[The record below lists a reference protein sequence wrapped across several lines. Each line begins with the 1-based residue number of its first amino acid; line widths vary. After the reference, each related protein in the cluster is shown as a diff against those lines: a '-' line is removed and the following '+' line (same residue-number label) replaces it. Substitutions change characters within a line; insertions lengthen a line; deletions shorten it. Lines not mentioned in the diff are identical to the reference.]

1 VNDRINTFMKDC
13 VWFRAVL
20 YFSIASLPPL
30 IAELGKYKS
39 FDEITPIAKTIILAN
54 CVFQG
59 IIAVRAFVDQS
70 ISRTVEK
77 KKEKNIELLKEKNKL
92 I

>member
-1 VNDRINTFMKDC
+1 VNGRINTFMKDC

-20 YFSIASLPPL
+20 YFSIASIPTL
-30 IAELGKYKS
+30 IAELSKYKT

-54 CVFQG
+54 VIFQG

-70 ISRTVEK
+70 ISRATSNK
-77 KKEKNIELLKEKNKL
+77 KPSKSVELLKETTK
-92 I
+92 

>member
-1 VNDRINTFMKDC
+1 MKDC

-54 CVFQG
+54 CIFQG

-77 KKEKNIELLKEKNKL
+77 KKEKSIELLKEKNKL

>member
-1 VNDRINTFMKDC
+1 MNGRINTFMKDC

-20 YFSIASLPPL
+20 YFSIASIPTL
-30 IAELGKYKS
+30 IAELSKYKT

-54 CVFQG
+54 VIFQG

-70 ISRTVEK
+70 ISRATSDK
-77 KKEKNIELLKEKNKL
+77 KPSKGVELLKETTK
-92 I
+92 

>member
-1 VNDRINTFMKDC
+1 MKDC

-20 YFSIASLPPL
+20 YFLIASLPPL
-30 IAELGKYKS
+30 IAELGKYKT
-39 FDEITPIAKTIILAN
+39 FDDISPIAKTIILAN
-54 CVFQG
+54 CIFQG

-70 ISRTVEK
+70 ISRTVD
-77 KKEKNIELLKEKNKL
+77 KKEKKIELLKEKNKL

>member
-1 VNDRINTFMKDC
+1 MKDC

-54 CVFQG
+54 CIFQG

-70 ISRTVEK
+70 ISRTVD
-77 KKEKNIELLKEKNKL
+77 KKEKKIELLKEKNKL

>member
-20 YFSIASLPPL
+20 YFLIASLPPL

-39 FDEITPIAKTIILAN
+39 FNEISPLAKTIILAN

-70 ISRTVEK
+70 ISRASHDKKNPKKVE
-77 KKEKNIELLKEKNKL
+77 L
-92 I
+92 INEQAK

>member
-1 VNDRINTFMKDC
+1 MKDC

>member
-1 VNDRINTFMKDC
+1 MKDC

-77 KKEKNIELLKEKNKL
+77 KKEKSIELLKEKNKL
-92 I
+92 N